1 VKVERGQLV
10 RELTQNGRAGKLPA
24 LRIKF
29 MKAPA
34 ELFSLKGKVAVVIGG
49 TGVLCGE
56 MAEGMAAAGAGI
68 ALVGR
73 DTAKAQKRLDS
84 IAKTGGKAEFF
95 PCDTTSKA
103 GLQKLL
109 ADVLAKFRRV
119 DILVNGAGV
128 NSPTPFFDIAE
139 EEFDKIITV
148 NLKGVV
154 LACQIFGG
162 HMVGQKSGS
171 IINVGSASGL
181 TPLSRVFTYSASK
194 AAIHNL
200 SKNLAREW
208 ATAGVRVNILV
219 PGFFPAEQNRKVLNP
234 ERVAQIM
241 GKTPMKRFGEAD
253 ELVGATLLLAS
264 DAGSFIT
271 GAEIVVDGGFNAMS
285 I

>member
-1 VKVERGQLV
+1 
-10 RELTQNGRAGKLPA
+10 
-24 LRIKF
+24 
-29 MKAPA
+29 MKTPA

-56 MAEGMAAAGAGI
+56 MAEGMAAAGATI

-73 DTAKAQKRLDS
+73 DAAKAQKRLDS
-84 IAKTGGKAEFF
+84 IVKGGGKSEFF

-109 ADVLAKFRRV
+109 ADVLAKLGRV

-128 NSPTPFFDIAE
+128 NSPTPFFDISE
-139 EEFDKIITV
+139 EEIDRILTV
-148 NLKGVV
+148 NLKG
-154 LACQIFGG
+154 LMMACQIFGK
-162 HMVGQKSGS
+162 HMVGKGSGS

-194 AAIHNL
+194 AAVHNI

-208 ATAGVRVNILV
+208 ATSGVRVNILV

-234 ERVAQIM
+234 DRIATIM
-241 GKTPMKRFGEAD
+241 AKTPMKRFGEAH

-271 GAEIVVDGGFNAMS
+271 GAEIVVDGGFDAMT

>member
-1 VKVERGQLV
+1 MKVERGQLV